1 MNDEYLRTNADNLL
15 EVVPET
21 SRDKQLEFIDTY
33 RQLQAENNARAAAS
47 AHALGSDL
55 TAPYGGLHG
64 PSDYMKSRYQAPQT
78 ESRIASLR
86 TAAQLSALNQVMN
99 NELAKWEQRYRDAYN
114 RAQNKPSTT
123 SPTNNNGDVVYDTI
137 EQGTLEP
144 GLKQV
149 YDPSTGKLT
158 NTTVVAPEGVDES
171 GNPRYI
177 TIDNAT
183 NTVVDSADGL
193 KSTSYEKQA
202 AADAWAK
209 RAGYGSW
216 AGYVA
221 AFTDEN
227 GNVNFPPGKPSSIE
241 QFNVERFSLGY

>member
-1 MNDEYLRTNADNLL
+1 M
-15 EVVPET
+15 EVNPT
-21 SRDKQLEFIDTY
+21 ASRDQLMGFIDTY
-33 RQLQAENNARAAAS
+33 RQLQSSNNAQAAAS

-64 PSDYMKSRYQAPQT
+64 PSDYIKSRYQTPQT
-78 ESRIASLR
+78 ESRIAGLR
-86 TAAQLSALNQVMN
+86 TAAQLSALNQVMD
-99 NELAKWEQRYRDAYN
+99 NELTKWKQRYSNAYSN
-114 RAQNKPSTT
+114 AQNKSNTT
-123 SPTNNNGDVVYDTI
+123 VPASGDGNVVYDTI

-149 YDPSTGKLT
+149 YDPSTGELT
-158 NTTVVAPEGVDES
+158 NTTVIAPEGVDES

-183 NTVVDSADGL
+183 NTIVDSADGL

-221 AFTDEN
+221 AFTDKN
-227 GNVNFPPGKPSSIE
+227 GNVNFPSGKPSSVE
-241 QFNVERFSLGY
+241 QFNVERFALGY